1 MNTPKEIGEVVREL
15 RGKMSLRD
23 FAKLCNISHTTIDN
37 IEKGIDFRTG
47 KPTQVKM
54 ATLEKIAVACGVNIS
69 YIIGEPDTRQIAR
82 SSGITDEKNAP
93 TDVITIHT
101 DLSEVERRLLAAQNK
116 KPADEGELREDVV
129 IYHRDGKTVKRTFTK
144 EQLALFHAML
154 DAIPEDPGDNKGL

>member
-69 YIIGEPDTRQIAR
+69 YIIGEPDIRQIAH
-82 SSGITDEKNAP
+82 SSGITDAKNAP
-93 TDVITIHT
+93 TDVITKHVDISET
-101 DLSEVERRLLAAQNK
+101 EKKILDACENLS
-116 KPADEGELREDVV
+116 P
-129 IYHRDGKTVKRTFTK
+129 
-144 EQLALFHAML
+144 EQLEKVVEYVEFITAKKRS
-154 DAIPEDPGDNKGL
+154 GD